1 MSSNCLFCRIAAQQI
16 PAHVVYQDDS
26 LMAFLDIHPARE
38 GHTLIIPREHH
49 PYFEDI
55 PPALMVR
62 MTLLAQRVARVQ
74 KKLFKVERVGMAIT
88 GVHVAHA
95 HGRRASRW
103 ADAPQAI
110 ASMQAKVAENMTA
123 CFRYIES
130 NYLFGEWVMGS
141 AYTIADPYLF
151 TMAGW
156 LKSDGVDIADFPK
169 IADHYA
175 RMKERPAVRRA
186 LAAEG

>member
-62 MTLLAQRVARVQ
+62 MTLLAQRVARAQ

-95 HGRRASRW
+95 HIHLIPMATPNDILLLPLVEQQDLTV
-103 ADAPQAI
+103 ALPPQAESGQLALTATRI
-110 ASMQAKVAENMTA
+110 GQAVAQDS
-123 CFRYIES
+123 IEQPGDS
-130 NYLFGEWVMGS
+130 
-141 AYTIADPYLF
+141 
-151 TMAGW
+151 
-156 LKSDGVDIADFPK
+156 
-169 IADHYA
+169 
-175 RMKERPAVRRA
+175 
-186 LAAEG
+186 